1 MIIVVLKKVVTH
13 NIVWRI
19 MKGYTMTVIRDSVTR
34 DGVAV
39 GKNNV
44 YAAMPV
50 ARDVVAC
57 DGVVAGIIN
66 VYTPSVV

>member
-19 MKGYTMTVIRDSVTR
+19 SKRY
-34 DGVAV
+34 
-39 GKNNV
+39 
-44 YAAMPV
+44 AMPV

-57 DGVVAGIIN
+57 DGVVAGIFK
-66 VYTPSVV
+66 VYTPSIV